1 MKLTSRTWGSGPTH
15 AVFLHGFTGSA
26 RSFDH
31 LEPLLGDLL
40 TATCIEL
47 PGHGLTPPASWQE
60 TVDSISLSLNG
71 ARGEQAVLIGYSQ
84 GARLALAVA
93 AATPERVGH
102 LVLES
107 CAPGLR
113 RRHDRVLRRRADET
127 LAVALDSEGVD
138 AFVNHWEALPMFD
151 GLRALPAAE
160 QQALRDRR
168 SSHTAHGL
176 ASALRLLG
184 QGAQPDLWPTL
195 QGLRVP
201 TLLMTGAKDEKY
213 TRFARLMA
221 MDLPMGW
228 RVTFSGVGHA
238 PHLECSAQYAAE
250 LRSFL
255 APRWLAEPE
264 GLAP

>member
-1 MKLTSRTWGSGPTH
+1 MKLPITTWGRGETK
-15 AVFLHGFTGSA
+15 ALFLHGFTGSS

-40 TATCIEL
+40 TATCVEL
-47 PGHGLTPPASWQE
+47 PGHGHTPPASWDE
-60 TVDSISLSLNG
+60 TVESIEDLIED
-71 ARGEQAVLIGYSQ
+71 RTVLIGYSQ

-93 AATPERVGH
+93 AKSPSLVER

-113 RRHDRVLRRRADET
+113 RRHDRVLRRRSDES
-127 LAVALDSEGVD
+127 LAHSLDVSGVD

-151 GLRALPAAE
+151 GVRALPAAE
-160 QQALRDRR
+160 QQALRARR

-195 QGLRVP
+195 QALRVP
-201 TLLMTGAKDEKY
+201 TLLITGAKDEKY
-213 TRFARLMA
+213 TRFARQMA

-228 RVTFSGVGHA
+228 RVSFSGIGHA
-238 PHLECSAQYAAE
+238 PHLECSAAYAAE

-255 APRWLAEPE
+255 APRWLEQPE